1 MIQDLICT
9 REQALALKE
18 LGMKE
23 ESIIG
28 SFKPKE
34 DEEVLTIPLRG
45 QAFRWFRE
53 KYKIFGT
60 ISIDQSMEPKFCYS
74 ISKYIDNESFF
85 DWETIVYNSDLYYT
99 YEEAELAL
107 LKKLI
112 EIVKNK

>member
-9 REQALALKE
+9 REQSLALKE

-23 ESIIG
+23 ESIVG
-28 SFKPKE
+28 SFRPKE
-34 DEEVLTIPLRG
+34 DEEVLTIPLKA
-45 QAFRWFRE
+45 QVFMWARE
-53 KYKIFGT
+53 KHKIFGT
-60 ISIDQSMEPKFCYS
+60 ISIDQSIEPKFCYS

-99 YEEAELAL
+99 YEEAESACIN
-107 LKKLI
+107 KLI